1 MTDDDTPDES
11 IGDAEFDDALFDDA
25 LFDDALFDDV
35 RAVLGDL
42 TFLGPQQAEATER
55 AAEAMPE
62 DVWQRLRAMIDT
74 EAAARAVA
82 GYDNV
87 VALPPAR
94 GASRGMRWAGGLVAA
109 SVAVVAVGLTVSTL
123 RNTGDEAAVAV
134 GGSPSTAM
142 SVAPT
147 NELARA
153 ADTAAAPEA
162 LAAQAVPIATT
173 PAARMVLASRTDY
186 QPDQLQGQVV
196 ALVKNAGF
204 TTVEEAM
211 AKQMPAAAMPVEDG
225 FTASWQALRT
235 CLTWLTDSAD
245 SQALIVDR
253 GTYAGSDAG
262 VIVAPAVTPD
272 ADPDPATPNPTLTV
286 DTRYG
291 AFDVWVVNPEC
302 KRIEQSL
309 DDFPLYEWQP

>member
-1 MTDDDTPDES
+1 MTDDETLDES
-11 IGDAEFDDALFDDA
+11 IGDAEAGAASFDDL
-25 LFDDALFDDV
+25 
-35 RAVLGDL
+35 RAVLGNL
-42 TFLGPQQAEATER
+42 TFLGPQEARKAER
-55 AAEAMPE
+55 AAEAMPD
-62 DVWQRLRAMIDT
+62 DVWQRLRAVIDT

-82 GYDNV
+82 EHDNV
-87 VALPPAR
+87 VALTPAR

-109 SVAVVAVGLTVSTL
+109 SVAVIAVGLTVGTL
-123 RNTGDEAAVAV
+123 RNTGDEAAVIA
-134 GGSPSTAM
+134 GGASSTAM
-142 SVAPT
+142 SAAPA
-147 NELARA
+147 NELARSADLA
-153 ADTAAAPEA
+153 ATPEDPAAQVVPAAA
-162 LAAQAVPIATT
+162 T
-173 PAARMVLASRTDY
+173 PARMVLASRTDY

-211 AKQMPAAAMPVEDG
+211 AKEMPAAAMPVEDG
-225 FTASWQALRT
+225 FTASWQALRS

-262 VIVAPAVTPD
+262 VIVAPAITP
-272 ADPDPATPNPTLTV
+272 AADPATPNPTLTV
-286 DTRYG
+286 DTGYG

-302 KRIEQSL
+302 KKVEQSL